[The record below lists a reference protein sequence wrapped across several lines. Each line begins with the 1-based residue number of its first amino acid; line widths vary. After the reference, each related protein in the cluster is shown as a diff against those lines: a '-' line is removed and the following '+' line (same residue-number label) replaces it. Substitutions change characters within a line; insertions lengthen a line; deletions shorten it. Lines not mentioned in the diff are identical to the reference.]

1 MANLTPKQFLATN
14 GSELYVSSQ
23 SGEKNFNWHKCDA
36 IYHKQYSDITSEVT
50 FEPNIEEVYDIY
62 IIPVLVEGTTN
73 EYRIYG
79 RQFLFCAGPASQD
92 TIITIKNYDYFI
104 AHWDIE
110 TKKFFITKNGSNE
123 KLSFRYRCITSD
135 LERKN
140 TLNQKIVLSAI
151 VDTTS
156 AIDAGTTSIRTALL
170 QSENNAVAAGFIR
183 AGNTAKQKKEDFSSW
198 NSSKI
203 EFNLSST
210 DTKLYNFTIGTYGS
224 VDEFNFTYSHAPM
237 YNSGKVGDSLF
248 CISLNNSLTDA
259 RLQVQYDA
267 VNEKLIFSIR
277 DQNRKIDF
285 IDYGYYVI

>member
-1 MANLTPKQFLATN
+1 MANLIPKQFLATN

-23 SGEKNFNWHKCDA
+23 SGEENFNWHKCDA
-36 IYHKQYSDITSEVT
+36 IYYKQYSDITSEAT

-73 EYRIYG
+73 EYKIYG

-92 TIITIKNYDYFI
+92 TIITITNHDYFI
-104 AHWDIE
+104 AHLDIE

-135 LERKN
+135 LGRKN
-140 TLNQKIVLSAI
+140 ILNQKIVLSAI
-151 VDTTS
+151 VDITNTRN
-156 AIDAGTTSIRTALL
+156 IGIRTALL

-183 AGNTAKQKKEDFSSW
+183 SSNTDQQKEEFFSSW
-198 NSSKI
+198 VSSKI

-210 DTKLYNFTIGTYGS
+210 DTKLYNFTIG
-224 VDEFNFTYSHAPM
+224 VDGYEEFNFTYSHASM
-237 YNSGKVGDSLF
+237 DNSGKVGDSLF
-248 CISLNNSLTDA
+248 CINLNNSLTDA

-277 DQNRKIDF
+277 DQNRKISS
-285 IDYGYYVI
+285 IAYGYYVI

>member
-23 SGEKNFNWHKCDA
+23 SGEKNFNWHKCAA

-73 EYRIYG
+73 EYKIYG

-92 TIITIKNYDYFI
+92 TIITIKDFDYFI
-104 AHWDIE
+104 ADWDIE

-135 LERKN
+135 LGRKN

-151 VDTTS
+151 VDTTNTRN
-156 AIDAGTTSIRTALL
+156 IGIRTALL

-183 AGNTAKQKKEDFSSW
+183 SNSTDRQKKEDVSSW

-210 DTKLYNFTIGTYGS
+210 DTKLYNFTIISYGFD
-224 VDEFNFTYSHAPM
+224 DEFDFTYSHAPM
-237 YNSGKVGDSLF
+237 DNSGKVGDSFF
-248 CISLNNSLTDA
+248 CINLNNSLTDA

-277 DQNRKIDF
+277 DQNRKIDS
-285 IDYGYYVI
+285 IYYGYYVI